1 MQFKFKL
8 AAFAVA
14 SVFPFSAS
22 AEERSTKLDPVLVTA
37 TGVEMADVDAPY
49 ASEVHTRRDIER
61 SGAATLAEYLS
72 RYSSVNVMPNFG
84 NRFTPAIDMRGYGIG
99 DGYQNIVVSVNGR
112 RLNNIDQVPQ
122 LLGSV
127 PLGDIERIEITKGS
141 GSVMYGDG
149 AMAGTIQ
156 IYTRARTGVTLEG
169 YVGSH
174 GASGQSVAAGVDL
187 GRFAISASAEKTYH
201 DGYSKRD
208 PSGHRDESDSDSWQ
222 VSLSAKPVDR
232 LRLSFDAG
240 KTRIDTRY
248 PGDLTQAQFD
258 NDPSQYNDTPNPYT
272 GNLDPYS
279 QQDFNSDYWQA
290 GAEFDLSR
298 ELMLSLRH
306 SREDKA
312 SAFSSGFASDYD
324 YDSSDLALK
333 FRRGGLA
340 LTTGLQAFD
349 GRRAGSDNKTDKESL
364 GWFVHG
370 QYEFDHWLVSAGW
383 RKERVKYAYRPDAG
397 ATLKDDEKLSAWDIG
412 VNYRFDDAWSVFANY
427 NSAFQTPD
435 IDRFFVTDWGV
446 SPPVTSFNGF
456 IDPARVRT
464 LNVGFNHVT
473 PANRLKVTV
482 FHAKLRDEIYY
493 NASTFTNTNID
504 RSHKYGVEVQ
514 DSWRISERF
523 TANLNYAWTRAIID
537 RENDGGGAFNGKN
550 LPGVSRHSAVVSLSA
565 KVGENGSLN
574 LSHSWRSKA
583 YASNDF
589 DNNNAQKT
597 KAYHSTDIAYRHR
610 VARDVELFASVA
622 NLFDRENGL
631 WVRDDAIY
639 PVDFTR
645 TWRVGAKISF

>member
-1 MQFKFKL
+1 MQFTIK
-8 AAFAVA
+8 AAALAVA
-14 SVFPFSAS
+14 SVFPFAVS
-22 AEERSTKLDPVLVTA
+22 AEERSGALEPVVVTA
-37 TGVEMADVDAPY
+37 TGFEMADVDAPY

-61 SGAATLAEYLS
+61 SGAATLVEYLS

-112 RLNNIDQVPQ
+112 RLNNIDMVPQ

-156 IYTRARTGVTLEG
+156 IYTRARTGVSLEG

-174 GASGQSVAAGVDL
+174 GASGLSASAGVDL
-187 GRFAISASAEKTYH
+187 GRFAVSASAEKTDH
-201 DGYSKRD
+201 DGFSKKD
-208 PSGHRDESDSDSWQ
+208 PTGHRDESDSDSWQ
-222 VSLSAKPVDR
+222 VSLSGKPVER
-232 LRLSFDAG
+232 LRLNFDAG

-248 PGDLTQAQFD
+248 PGRLTEAQFKD
-258 NDPSQYNDTPNPYT
+258 DPAQNNGSPYN
-272 GNLDPYS
+272 
-279 QQDFNSDYWQA
+279 QQDFESDYWQA

-298 ELMLSLRH
+298 EVTLSLRH
-306 SREDKA
+306 SREDKKSVFA
-312 SAFSSGFASDYD
+312 SGFASDYD
-324 YDSSDLALK
+324 YDTTDVALR
-333 FRRGGLA
+333 FRRDGLA

-349 GRRAGSDNKTDKESL
+349 GRRSGSDNKTDKDNL

-370 QYEFDHWLVSAGW
+370 QYEFDRFLVSAGL

-412 VNYRFDDAWSVFANY
+412 VNYRVDEEWSVFANY
-427 NSAFQTPD
+427 NSAFQAPD
-435 IDRFFVTDWGV
+435 VDRFFVWGGG
-446 SPPVTSFNGF
+446 FNAF

-473 PANRLKVTV
+473 ASNRLKVTA

-493 NASTFTNTNID
+493 NANTFTNTNID
-504 RSHKYGVEVQ
+504 RSHKYGLEVQ
-514 DSWRISERF
+514 DTWRINKRF
-523 TANLNYAWTRAIID
+523 TASVNYAWTRAIID

-550 LPGVSRHSAVVSLSA
+550 LPGVSRHSAVVSLNA
-565 KVGENGSLN
+565 KVGENGNLN

-597 KAYHSTDIAYRHR
+597 RAYHSTDLSYRHR

-645 TWRVGAKISF
+645 TWRVGARVSF